1 MRDRINNYLFMFL
14 RTTLTIAIFCVALLE
29 VEAKIVETSHI
40 EDVLPLIDEDTW
52 FLVDLDNCL
61 FEAAQAL
68 GHANW
73 FYDELQQR
81 MQKGMSRE
89 DAIREAYPDWIKI
102 QKACRIKPLDNNFVP
117 ILLMLQN
124 KGIVIMGLTH
134 RQPSVADST
143 FRQVTS
149 LGFDFLTTAPS
160 KECFVVPSKTPTLYS
175 QGILFVGDYNKKN
188 DVFEPFLSIINQKPK
203 KIVFIDDKR
212 KNVEELEKLTSNGI
226 DYIGVHYTAIE
237 HAKPVYARE
246 IAKFQYKFLDQI
258 MSNEA
263 ALILMENGLD

>member
-1 MRDRINNYLFMFL
+1 MFL
-14 RTTLTIAIFCVALLE
+14 RFAFLLLFCLSSLE
-29 VEAKIVETSHI
+29 ARIIETKCI
-40 EDVLPLIDEDTW
+40 KEVLPLIDEDTW
-52 FLVDLDNCL
+52 FLVDLDNCM
-61 FEAAQAL
+61 FEGAQAL

-89 DAIREAYPDWIKI
+89 EAIRDAYPGWIKT
-102 QKACRIKPLDNNFVP
+102 QKACKVKPLEDSFVP
-117 ILLMLQN
+117 TLLMLQG
-124 KGIVIMGLTH
+124 KGITIMGLTH

-143 FRQVTS
+143 VHQVGS

-160 KECFVVPSKTPTLYS
+160 KESFVIPAKTPTLYF
-175 QGILFVGDYNKKN
+175 QGILFVSDYNKKI
-188 DVFEPFLSIINQKPK
+188 DIFEPFLSIINKDPK

-212 KNVEELEKLTSNGI
+212 KNVEELEAMTKYGI

-237 HAKPVYARE
+237 DVKPVYVRE
-246 IAKFQYKFLDQI
+246 VAEFQYKFLDKI

-263 ALILMENGLD
+263 ALLLMENGLE